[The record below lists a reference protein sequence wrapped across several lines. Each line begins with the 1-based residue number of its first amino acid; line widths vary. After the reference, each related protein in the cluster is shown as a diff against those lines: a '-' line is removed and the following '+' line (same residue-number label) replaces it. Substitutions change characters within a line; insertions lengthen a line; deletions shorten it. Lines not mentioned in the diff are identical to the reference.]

1 MLQGLGRIPAC
12 GAANQHLDGVKSS
25 PNSVTSIMP
34 TNTAVP
40 MAWRISAPTPV
51 ASANGKTPT
60 TKEIE
65 VIRLGR
71 NRSRRTSSAAFI
83 NH

>member
-40 MAWRISAPTPV
+40 MAWRISAPAPV
-51 ASANGKTPT
+51 ASANGKTPAM
-60 TKEIE
+60 KEIE

-71 NRSRRTSSAAFI
+71 NRSRQASSAAFI